1 MAGPILAN
9 RQQFD
14 WGSIVLKMAYGE
26 IEVEGYS
33 EISFSQKRT
42 RAKGRGQG
50 KHQAPQVRSSG
61 EYDCENLKIK
71 MRVDNANAVRAGAA
85 AMSET
90 GTSYGNEPFP
100 IVVQLVKGEV
110 ISTLE
115 FFDCA
120 VGEEAAT
127 FSTGPDG
134 LLEEMAFDTMA
145 MRRDGLA
152 LFDDTDPNTPY

>member
-14 WGSIVLKMAYGE
+14 WGSVALKPMNGQ
-26 IEVEGYS
+26 IELEGYS

-42 RAKGRGQG
+42 RSKGRGQG

-61 EYDCENLKIK
+61 EYDIENLKIK
-71 MRVDNANAVRAGAA
+71 MRVDHANALRSASAG
-85 AMSET
+85 T
-90 GTSYGNEPFP
+90 GTSYGNDPFP
-100 IVVQLVKGEV
+100 ITVLLVKGEV

-120 VGEEAAT
+120 IAEEAAT
-127 FSTGPDG
+127 FATGPDG
-134 LLEEMAFDTMA
+134 LLEEVSFDCMA